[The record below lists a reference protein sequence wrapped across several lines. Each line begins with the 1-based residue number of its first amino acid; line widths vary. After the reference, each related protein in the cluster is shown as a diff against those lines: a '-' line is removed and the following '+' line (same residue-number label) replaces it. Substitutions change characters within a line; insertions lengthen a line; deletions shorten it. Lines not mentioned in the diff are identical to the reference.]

1 MNEEYENMNIQ
12 LKHTGDG
19 TPYQGWQYLI
29 C

>member
-1 MNEEYENMNIQ
+1 MNEEYENMNIR

-19 TPYQGWQYLI
+19 TLHQGWQYLI